1 MDKGF
6 LYVATGEQYI
16 EEAKFSAK
24 VTKRHMDLP
33 IAVVSDR
40 KVNSKYIDKVIIDED
55 PDDSFF
61 DKPKNLLKSPYDKT
75 IYMDGDAFLLQPVPE
90 LFELLDYVDLATT
103 IDPNE
108 YELRYM
114 DSVDFGDI
122 PESVPLFQTGV
133 IAYNQ
138 NKQCEELINNWVDL
152 HQNSDIERDQSSF
165 RIAITETDVDHMGLS
180 NLYNCLAEWPMQ
192 VTGDVKIIHGHLAH
206 SQTTVQ
212 DIEDINNRMNIT
224 DRPRLFFHPKR
235 GDIYCPTNRY
245 LNQLVISLSRGIS
258 YSYLIPRLFKL
269 FYASYQRRG
278 FVETVRRSIRY
289 ML

>member
-16 EEAKFSAK
+16 EQAKFSAR

-40 KVNSKYIDKVIIDED
+40 EVNSEYIDDVIIDES
-55 PDDSFF
+55 PERSFF

-90 LFELLDYVDLATT
+90 LFELLDYADLATT

-114 DSVDFGDI
+114 DGVDFGDI

-138 NKQCEELINNWVDL
+138 NKQCEELIENWVDV
-152 HQNSDIERDQSSF
+152 HKNNDIKRDQSSF
-165 RIAITETDVDHMGLS
+165 RIAIAETDVDHIALS

-192 VTGDVKIIHGHLAH
+192 VTGDVKIIHGHLNQA
-206 SQTTVQ
+206 TVQ
-212 DIEDINNRMNIT
+212 DIEDIHSRMNLT
-224 DRPRLFFHPKR
+224 DEPRLFYHPER
-235 GDIYCPTNRY
+235 GNIYCPTNRY
-245 LNQLVISLSRGIS
+245 LNSLFPALSRAVS
-258 YSYLIPRLFKL
+258 LLKL
-269 FYASYQRRG
+269 FHSSCQRRG
-278 FVETVRRSIRY
+278 LFETLRRGARYFV
-289 ML
+289 